1 MQTRKGLTRPKVLV
15 LDALYY
21 PIGGT
26 LVIPS
31 WTMEAIKH
39 VYDVSLLSWNPPD
52 FAAMNRTCG
61 TSLSTAD
68 VTLLRPPRWVHTL
81 GEGLR
86 AVDPDPWS
94 ILRWALLMRYGSW
107 IAHRFDLVIS
117 TLNEADL
124 NGQGI
129 QYVHYPNQ
137 GPPYADQ
144 RRRGRR
150 RPWQVLAGFSYD
162 RMLKNRTIAN
172 SDWTSG
178 EVRKF
183 YGIDCRTIYPPGAG
197 DFPSVPWEDRED
209 GFVCVGRLERDKRI
223 LEMIRIVAEIRTHR
237 PSAHLHVIGTR
248 GLGKTSDQYL
258 VDLHA
263 AAAAHPGCVFFEEH
277 LSRSDL
283 SHLLAHHRYGLHAKV
298 DEHFGCA
305 LAEMTS
311 AGCIVFSHRSGG
323 PMEIL
328 GHDDALLFRDEREA
342 VTTITGVMTDAA
354 EQTRLRQL
362 LAARAA
368 HWKPERFM
376 REMREAIAEFLAAR
390 AAAHTATTC
399 SSAS

>member
-1 MQTRKGLTRPKVLV
+1 MPTRTAPTRPKVLM

-26 LVIPS
+26 LVIPC

-39 VYDVSLLSWNPPD
+39 VYDVSLLSWNRPD
-52 FAAMNRTCG
+52 FTAMNRTCG

-68 VTLLRPPRWVHTL
+68 ITLLRPPRWMHAL

-107 IAHRFDLVIS
+107 IARRFDVVIS

-124 NGQGI
+124 NGKGI

-137 GPPYADQ
+137 GPPYAEQ

-150 RPWQVLAGFSYD
+150 RPWQILAGFSYD

-172 SDWTSG
+172 SDWTSR

-183 YGIDCRTIYPPGAG
+183 YGIDCQTIYPPGAG
-197 DFPSVPWEDRED
+197 DFPAVAWADRED

-223 LEMIRIVAEIRTHR
+223 FEMIEIVAELRKRR
-237 PSAHLHVIGTR
+237 PAAHLHVIGTR
-248 GLGKTSDQYL
+248 GLGHTSHQYL
-258 VDLHA
+258 ADLHA
-263 AAAAHPGCVFFEEH
+263 AAAAHPGCVFFEEQ
-277 LSRSDL
+277 LSRSEL
-283 SHLLAHHRYGLHAKV
+283 SHLLACHRYGIHNKV

-328 GHDDALLFRDEREA
+328 GQDEALLFLDQRDA
-342 VTTITGVMTDAA
+342 VAKIDRVMADTD
-354 EQTRLRQL
+354 EQARLRRL
-362 LAARAA
+362 LAARAE

-376 REMREAIAEFLAAR
+376 REMREAIAGFLDAR
-390 AAAHTATTC
+390 TAAATAATC
-399 SSAS
+399 S